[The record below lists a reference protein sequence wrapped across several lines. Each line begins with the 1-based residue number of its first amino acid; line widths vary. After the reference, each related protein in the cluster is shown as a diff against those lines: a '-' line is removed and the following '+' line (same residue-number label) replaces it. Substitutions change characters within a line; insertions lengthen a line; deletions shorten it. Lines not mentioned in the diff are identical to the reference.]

1 MTDMPIYTSNASA
14 KHPLEPDDES
24 LFMPY
29 SKTIVCLANSFKN
42 SGRCVAGRELLE
54 NGVLGPWV
62 RPVSHRPTTELQ
74 LWECIYPDNG
84 IPKLLDI
91 IDVPL
96 INPVPRNH
104 QTENHLIDGTREWIK
119 RGQFGWQRM
128 PQLEENPSTLWINST
143 RTSAGSFNCISQD
156 EAATQGNSL
165 FLIKCRGVSI
175 SITNTVRE
183 AQPVRNHFA
192 SFRFNGVYYA
202 LKLTDLAV
210 IDRLKSKPLG
220 SYSLSDVYLCV
231 SLTEPFEKDNNRCH
245 KIVAAIFR
253 NPPP

>member
-1 MTDMPIYTSNASA
+1 
-14 KHPLEPDDES
+14 
-24 LFMPY
+24 MPY

-54 NGVLGPWV
+54 NGALGPWV

-96 INPVPRNH
+96 LNPVPHNH
-104 QTENHLIDGTREWIK
+104 QTENHLIDGTREWRK
-119 RGQFGWQRM
+119 RGQFCWQRM
-128 PQLEENPSTLWINST
+128 PQLEENPATLWSNSD
-143 RTSAGSFNCISQD
+143 RTSAGSFNCISHT
-156 EAATQGNSL
+156 EAVAHSSSL
-165 FLIKCRGVSI
+165 HLIKCRSVSI
-175 SITNTVRE
+175 SITNRVRDGK
-183 AQPVRNHFA
+183 PVRNHFA
-192 SFRFNGVYYA
+192 GFKFNGVYYA

-210 IDRLKSKPLG
+210 IDRLKSKPL
-220 SYSLSDVYLCV
+220 STYSLSDVYLCV

-253 NPPP
+253 NPPL